1 MTRRE
6 AIAAGLSPL
15 AAQAQ
20 NAKPKATK
28 IVRFERSGR
37 TSFGILSEAGDS
49 IAPIVGDNIFQENYA
64 TSRIFLPTSAVK
76 LLCPIAPPK
85 IIAVGRNYRS
95 HAGEN
100 VPKRPEMFYKPTS
113 CLQSSGEPIILP
125 GDSGNVHFEGE
136 LVVVVGKR
144 LKNASVEEAKAA
156 ILGVTCGNDVSERD
170 WQNGSDKDMQWWR
183 AKGADTFGPLGP
195 ALVKGLDYS
204 NLMLTTRLNGQVKQ
218 QQSTKDLI
226 FDCPTCLSFISK
238 YVTLEPGDA
247 VYTGT
252 PGATAKMKAGDVVEV
267 EIEGV
272 GILKNPVKAA

>member
-20 NAKPKATK
+20 NVKPKVTR
-28 IVRFERSGR
+28 IVRFERSGK
-37 TSFGILSEAGDS
+37 TSFGILNDAGDS
-49 IAPIVGDNIFQENYA
+49 IAPMVGDNLFQENYA
-64 TSRIFLPTSAVK
+64 TARMVVPLSSVK
-76 LLCPIAPPK
+76 LLCPVAPGK
-85 IIAVGRNYRS
+85 VFAVGRNYRS

-113 CLQSSGEPIILP
+113 CLTSTGEPIVLP
-125 GDSGNVHFEGE
+125 KDSGNVHYEGE

-144 LKNASVEEAKAA
+144 LKNASVEEARAA

-226 FDCPTCLSFISK
+226 FDGPTCLSFISK

-252 PGATAKMKAGDVVEV
+252 PGTTTKMKAGDVVEV